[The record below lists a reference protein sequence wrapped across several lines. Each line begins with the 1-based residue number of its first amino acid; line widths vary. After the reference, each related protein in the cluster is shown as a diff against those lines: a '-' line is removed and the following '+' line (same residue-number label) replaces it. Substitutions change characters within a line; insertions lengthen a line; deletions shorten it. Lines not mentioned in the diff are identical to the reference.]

1 MARMYPKELSN
12 VKSRA
17 EVDLFIAFE
26 EGLDS
31 SYTVFHSVP
40 WLGLDENRRPRDG
53 ETDFVVAHPQRGILV
68 LEAKGGGIGY
78 DQASGHWTSRDQSGT
93 VYDIKD
99 PFIQVKDSKYKLLDE
114 LRKSPNMPK
123 EHINIG
129 HAVAFPE
136 IRVGDVISG
145 LDKPRDI
152 ILDQGDLD
160 DISSWVGQA
169 LAYWRGNHTQ
179 EEMAPGEGV
188 VGDLM
193 DMLGKSLELR
203 PTLWGEFQREREQ
216 LIKLTK
222 QQHLTLNMLNRQ
234 RQACISGCAGSG
246 KTTLAIEKARRLA
259 GQQFRVLFTCY
270 NKSLAADIR
279 GKLAVGSCLH
289 VYNYH
294 DLCYELAERAGV
306 LPPMPEQSDS
316 QGFSRF
322 FDQQLPEALL
332 EAADVLADQRYD
344 AIVVDEAQ
352 DFMDNW
358 WMPLQYLLHDPD
370 GGIFYIFYDD
380 NQRLYDRE
388 NQFPIQQPPY
398 PLTVNCRNTR
408 NIHKQVLK
416 YYQGEDIPPTALGPK
431 GRPVD
436 FQYYSDENSFHK
448 KLERTLQE
456 LIFEEQV
463 PTEQIVV
470 LTPLRKNSWLWGAD
484 AAGSISLT
492 SEWPPEGN
500 QVFATT
506 IHSFKG
512 LESAVVLL
520 AEVERWPNK
529 KNELENL
536 LYVAC
541 SRARNHLIVMR
552 PVLLPKA
559 IARYFT

>member
-1 MARMYPKELSN
+1 MARMYPKELVD

-17 EVDLFIAFE
+17 EVDLYIAFE
-26 EGLDS
+26 QELDS

-53 ETDFVVAHPQRGILV
+53 ETDFVIAHPQRGILV
-68 LEAKGGGIGY
+68 LEVKGGGIAYERGR
-78 DQASGHWTSRDQSGT
+78 GRWTSRDQFGQIH
-93 VYDIKD
+93 DIKD
-99 PFIQVKDSKYKLLDE
+99 PFNQAKDSKYKLLEE
-114 LRKSPNMPK
+114 LKKAPGVAGRF
-123 EHINIG
+123 INIG
-129 HAVAFPE
+129 HAVAFPD
-136 IRVGDVISG
+136 IRVGKAIAG
-145 LDKPRDI
+145 LDKPREI
-152 ILDQGDLD
+152 ILDQGDVD
-160 DISSWVGQA
+160 DISHWIGQA
-169 LAYWRGNHTQ
+169 LAYWRGDRTQ
-179 EEMAPGEGV
+179 EKTAPGEESV
-188 VGDLM
+188 RALM
-193 DMLGKSLELR
+193 DMLGKSLDLR

-259 GQQFRVLFTCY
+259 NQQFRVLFTCY

-279 GKLAVGSCLH
+279 NKLTGGEYLQ

-306 LPPMPEQSDS
+306 LPAMPEQSNS

-380 NQRLYDRE
+380 NQRLYDRQ

-416 YYQGEDIPPTALGPK
+416 YYQGEDMPPTALGPK

-436 FQYYSDENSFHK
+436 FQYYSDEKSFHK
-448 KLERTLQE
+448 KLERTLKE
-456 LIFEEQV
+456 LIFEEEV
-463 PTEQIVV
+463 PPEQIVV
-470 LTPLRKNSWLWGAD
+470 LTPLRKNSWLWGAE
-484 AAGSISLT
+484 AAGSIELT
-492 SEWPPEGN
+492 DEWPPKGN

-520 AEVERWPNK
+520 AEIERWPNK

-552 PVLLPKA
+552 PVLLPKS
-559 IARYFT
+559 IARYFN